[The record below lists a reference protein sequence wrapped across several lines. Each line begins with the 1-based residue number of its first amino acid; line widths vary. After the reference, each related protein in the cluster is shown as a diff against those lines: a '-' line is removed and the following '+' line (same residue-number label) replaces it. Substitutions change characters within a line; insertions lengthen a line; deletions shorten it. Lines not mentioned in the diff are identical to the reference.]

1 MITMIL
7 LLLLLLTTILLLLIM
22 IIIVMMMMMIIIIIM
37 IIGMIIRMILII
49 IMIIMIM
56 HIISNNPK
64 HILISISW
72 IPIQA
77 RPPEG
82 LRRRRGLRGRLERA
96 EPPGTPHL
104 AWDDTVGNLARAR
117 IYELELFELT
127 FLNSSFSS
135 LSSDEIRHTDGSL
148 SRRAARHPSL
158 SYFC

>member
-22 IIIVMMMMMIIIIIM
+22 IIIVMMMMIIIM
-37 IIGMIIRMILII
+37 IIGMIIIMIII
-49 IMIIMIM
+49 IMIITIM